1 MGSLT
6 KKQVGEISKPGR
18 YGDGNGLYLVLAPSG
33 TKNWVQRVRLNG
45 KRTDKGLGG
54 VGKVSLAD
62 ARKVATANL
71 AAIQQGRDPW
81 AKGAPPAAAK
91 ELPPAGVPTFGEALQ
106 IVHDL
111 NAAEWGEKT
120 AVRWLKRMEIHAAG
134 GIYVRHRYVNPKLRD
149 REVDTITRRDLAALL
164 TPLRRENHETARK
177 VRQGLAKVFRWARA
191 NDYRTDDPADDAL
204 GELVAKVQHTPEHRQ
219 ALHYSEV
226 AAALHKVRFGYAMRV
241 TALAFEF
248 LVLTAA
254 RTSEVRYMTWDEV
267 DLDAAVWEI
276 PAERMKARRSHKVP
290 LSAQAV
296 AILQA
301 VRHIPDP
308 AASTDDLYPYM
319 EAAGLVFHMPN
330 GKPLSENAFLNRARK
345 DDLGCVPHGFRSS
358 FRDWAAECYGGR
370 WESIELSL
378 AHAVGTSVSQ
388 AYFRTDLLDERRGM
402 MQAWGDYLLPLPF

>member
-18 YGDGNGLYLVLAPSG
+18 YGDGNGLYLLIAPSG
-33 TKNWVQRVRLNG
+33 TKNWIQRVRLNG

-81 AKGAPPAAAK
+81 GKGAPSTASK

-120 AVRWLKRMEIHAAG
+120 AVRWLKRMEIHAKKAFS
-134 GIYVRHRYVNPKLRD
+134 NPKLGDQR
-149 REVDTITRRDLAALL
+149 VDQISRRDLADLL
-164 TPLRRENHETARK
+164 TPLRQEKYETARK

-204 GELVAKVQHTPEHRQ
+204 GELVAKVQHTPEHRP

-226 AAALHKVRFGYAMRV
+226 AAALHKVRFGYALRPV
-241 TALAFEF
+241 ALAFEF

-254 RTSEVRYMTWDEV
+254 RTSEVRCVTWDEI
-267 DLDAAVWEI
+267 DLDAGVWEI

-296 AILQA
+296 AILQS
-301 VRHIPDP
+301 VRHIPNP
-308 AASTDDLYPYM
+308 AASPDDLYPYM
-319 EAAGLVFHMPN
+319 EAAGLVFHMPQRQA
-330 GKPLSENAFLNRARK
+330 PLSENAFLNRARK

-358 FRDWAAECYGGR
+358 FRDWAREHYGGT
-370 WESIELSL
+370 WEAIELSL

-388 AYFRTDLLDERRGM
+388 AYFRTDLLAERRAM
-402 MQAWGDYLLPLPF
+402 MQAWADYLLPLPF

>member
-1 MGSLT
+1 MTKLT
-6 KKQVGEISKPGR
+6 KKQVSDLSKPGR
-18 YGDGNGLYLVLAPSG
+18 YGDGNGLYLVVSPGGS
-33 TKNWVQRVRLNG
+33 KNWTQRVRLNG

-81 AKGAPPAAAK
+81 GNGRAPVEAPA
-91 ELPPAGVPTFGEALQ
+91 LPPVGIPTFREALST
-106 IVHDL
+106 IHRL
-111 NAAEWGEKT
+111 NAPEWGEGT
-120 AVRWLKRMEIHAAG
+120 AKRWKKRMEIHAK
-134 GIYVRHRYVNPKLRD
+134 VLLD
-149 REVDTITRRDLAALL
+149 REVDVITRRDLAALL
-164 TPLRRENHETARK
+164 TPLRRDKYETSRK

-191 NDYRTDDPADDAL
+191 NDYRIDDPADDAL
-204 GELVAKVQHTPEHRQ
+204 GELVEKVQHTPKHRP

-226 AAALHKVRFGYAMRV
+226 AAALGKVRFGYAMRV
-241 TALAFEF
+241 TAEAFEF

-254 RTSEVRYMTWDEV
+254 RTTEVRFMTWDEV

-290 LSAQAV
+290 LSAQAKAV
-296 AILQA
+296 LQS

-308 AASTDDLYPYM
+308 AASPDDLFPYL
-319 EAAGLVFHMPN
+319 EAVGLVFHMPN

-358 FRDWAAECYGGR
+358 FRDWARESYGGT
-370 WESIELSL
+370 WEAIELSL
-378 AHAVGTSVSQ
+378 AHAVGSSVVA
-388 AYFRTDLLDERRGM
+388 AYFRTDLLDERRSM
-402 MQAWGDYLLPLPF
+402 MQAWANYLLPLPF